1 MTAGDAPLTHA
12 VYQQRS
18 CEHWMTEART
28 CDPLETCVDCG
39 AHLPTGWADRDQEQ
53 AMPRTLRMNGDDS
66 AAMNTWLT
74 THGLNPAH
82 IVEDDLDVVKRDT
95 GGATITYREIRRDE
109 QGEPLRNGH
118 EVVRGEPVD
127 VDTDDAPPFEVRA
140 GIRWTPLP
148 GTPHLAYYEPPPGA
162 GLTSCEHDGERTPVI
177 ITATSTTSTY
187 AGQAHLCGLCQRVV
201 PESQPLTR
209 KESP

>member
-1 MTAGDAPLTHA
+1 
-12 VYQQRS
+12 
-18 CEHWMTEART
+18 
-28 CDPLETCVDCG
+28 
-39 AHLPTGWADRDQEQ
+39 
-53 AMPRTLRMNGDDS
+53 MPRTLRMNSDDR
-66 AAMNTWLT
+66 AAMNAWLT

-109 QGEPLRNGH
+109 QGDPLRNGH

-127 VDTDDAPPFEVRA
+127 VDTDDPPFEVHS
-140 GIRWTPLP
+140 GIRWTPIP
-148 GTPHLAYYEPPPGA
+148 GTPHLAHYEPPQGA
-162 GLTSCEHDGERTPVI
+162 DLTSCAHDGERTPVI